1 MENQEFSLSQ
11 LSDFP
16 ELKSPIAFAEY
27 ISIGRW
33 KSAPHFELINSK
45 LLQILDGGTN
55 KMIVNLPPRHGKSE
69 LISFYFLVWYSFIY
83 PYNNLIFVSYNQ
95 GIAKYFGNKVI
106 NLIEEKGSKYGVILN
121 KRSKSSKEFV
131 IDKYGGTYSFTGIGG
146 TLTGKGANLI
156 VIDDPI
162 KNNQDAFSKTKRE
175 NLWDWYQSTLF
186 TRLEPNSKLLLVM
199 TRWHQDDICG
209 RLLEKMEKQPQSWDL
224 LKLPI
229 LAKEN
234 DLLNRKSGQL
244 LWEGRFE
251 LSEILE
257 RKETL
262 GDFWFSALY
271 QQEPNIS
278 NGEIFKKQYFRYFE
292 IEFIEEK
299 KYLILNKSSINQ
311 RVIKLDDCKI
321 FVTMDLAISTKTKA
335 DWTVLLVFAVTKD
348 NDIMIL
354 DIIREK
360 VEPIEHINL
369 IQQCYNKYKP
379 ILIGIEKVQ
388 YQTSLIKE
396 GLKIGLPIMELI
408 PNGEKWVRALP
419 MGARMQ
425 SEKVYFLNTAK
436 WLASFEDELMSFPN
450 GNHDDQVDAFSYI
463 SQIIDPSRQL
473 FENRISK
480 VRKQKISD
488 INGFG

>member
-27 ISIGRW
+27 ISNGRW

-209 RLLEKMEKQPQSWDL
+209 RLLEKMEKQPQNWDL

-299 KYLILNKSSINQ
+299 KYLILNKTSINQ

>member
-16 ELKSPIAFAEY
+16 ELKSPIVFAEY
-27 ISIGRW
+27 ISNGKW

-121 KRSKSSKEFV
+121 KRSKSGKEFV

>member
-16 ELKSPIAFAEY
+16 ELKSPIVFAEY
-27 ISIGRW
+27 ISNGKW

-121 KRSKSSKEFV
+121 KRSKSGKEFV

-209 RLLEKMEKQPQSWDL
+209 RLLEKMEKQPQNWDL